1 MDRRVT
7 RRLALTST
15 AVLVLLATP
24 AAASAERPRWH
35 HPDRPETQ
43 AAPSAPAM
51 PPVAPSAPS
60 MPPAVPSTPSMPVTA
75 PAPPQP
81 APTPQPSADRDD
93 RRENRD
99 APRWDREER
108 RQDPLLVPVPS
119 SRRTVPGR
127 VARLRTDGRAAI
139 PRSAPA
145 TVKQALAAANIIIGK
160 PYKWGGGHARLVDS
174 GYDCSGAV
182 GYSLIRSGL
191 LGGSMTSGM
200 LARWAR
206 AGDGRWISVYA
217 NRGHVYMEIAG
228 LRLDTSRVGDP
239 AGRSGV
245 RWRPVIG
252 RRTGFHA
259 RHPAGL

>member
-1 MDRRVT
+1 VT
-7 RRLALTST
+7 RRLALTSS
-15 AVLVLLATP
+15 AVLVLLAAP
-24 AAASAERPRWH
+24 AAASAERPGWH
-35 HPDRPETQ
+35 HHDAPEMQT
-43 AAPSAPAM
+43 APSTPSM
-51 PPVAPSAPS
+51 PPVSPSAPS
-60 MPPAVPSTPSMPVTA
+60 MPPAVPSTPSMPPV
-75 PAPPQP
+75 APPQP
-81 APTPQPSADRDD
+81 APDPQSSDD
-93 RRENRD
+93 RD

-108 RQDPLLVPVPS
+108 RQDALLVPVPS

-145 TVKQALAAANIIIGK
+145 TVKRAIAAANIIIGK

-206 AGDGRWISVYA
+206 AGDGRWISVHA

-252 RRTGFHA
+252 RRTGFHT

>member
-1 MDRRVT
+1 M
-7 RRLALTST
+7 LAST
-15 AVLVLLATP
+15 AVIALLGTP
-24 AAASAERPRWH
+24 AVASAERPHWH
-35 HPDRPETQ
+35 HPDGPEMQ
-43 AAPSAPAM
+43 AAPSTPSM

-60 MPPAVPSTPSMPVTA
+60 MPPAVPSAPSMPVTA
-75 PAPPQP
+75 PAPAPKP
-81 APTPQPSADRDD
+81 APAPQPSGDREDGREDRRGDRDD
-93 RRENRD
+93 RRGDRD
-99 APRWDREER
+99 ER

-145 TVKQALAAANIIIGK
+145 TVKQAIAAANIIIGK

>member
-1 MDRRVT
+1 VT
-7 RRLALTST
+7 RRLVLTST
-15 AVLVLLATP
+15 AVLALLGTP
-24 AAASAERPRWH
+24 AAASAERPGWH
-35 HPDRPETQ
+35 HHDAPDAQ
-43 AAPSAPAM
+43 AAPSTPAM

-60 MPPAVPSTPSMPVTA
+60 MPPAVPSAPSMPPTA
-75 PAPPQP
+75 PVPQP
-81 APTPQPSADRDD
+81 APAPQSSDDDREDRRADRDVPRWDRDD
-93 RRENRD
+93 RR
-99 APRWDREER
+99 P
-108 RQDPLLVPVPS
+108 DPMLVPVPS

-145 TVKQALAAANIIIGK
+145 TVKRAIAAANIIIGK
-160 PYKWGGGHARLVDS
+160 PYKWGGGHARLVDN

-259 RHPAGL
+259 RHPAGF